1 MKKVS
6 HTMTRWHKI
15 ATRINAAV
23 AESVESAN
31 KKLTQSK
38 FNLLTKAAYS
48 IVSVEALRRE
58 GMNDLRLADKLLA
71 DLSKVKSVIGQK
83 NVEIGVT
90 QKLSE
95 MDIATRQMNMY
106 KLFLSG
112 NEDKVTFNVFSSV
125 NVADLPKS
133 VYGSD
138 SEYAIAIMSDE
149 DLAEVKEKVA
159 MYKKL
164 ASKLSDEVA
173 DLNRTSVEIEI
184 SEEAIEAASLD

>member
-1 MKKVS
+1 
-6 HTMTRWHKI
+6 MTRWHKI

>member
-1 MKKVS
+1 
-6 HTMTRWHKI
+6 MTRWHKI

-83 NVEIGVT
+83 
-90 QKLSE
+90 KLSE